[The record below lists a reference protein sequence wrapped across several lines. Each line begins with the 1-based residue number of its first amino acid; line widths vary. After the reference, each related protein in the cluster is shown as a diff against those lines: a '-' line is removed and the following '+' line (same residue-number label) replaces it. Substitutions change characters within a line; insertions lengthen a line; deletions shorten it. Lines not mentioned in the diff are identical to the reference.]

1 MTKPKRY
8 KVKATPYFK
17 LSVQRL
23 SAFLSKKYSVQQ
35 AATNNKALLEK
46 INQTLP
52 EQPRIAPVSA
62 RLLALGIS
70 NFRQWA
76 IDEHNII
83 FYRIDDKKAEV
94 TLLLAMDARQDIQKL
109 LYELILLK

>member
-8 KVKATPYFK
+8 KIKATLYFK
-17 LSVQRL
+17 LSTQRL
-23 SAFLSKKYSVQQ
+23 RAFLSRKYSVKHGVS
-35 AATNNKALLEK
+35 NNTELLEK
-46 INQTLP
+46 VKEVLP
-52 EQPRIAPVSA
+52 EQPYIAPVSA

-70 NFRQWA
+70 DYRQWA

-83 FYRIDDKKAEV
+83 FYRVDDKSAEI
-94 TLLLAMDARQDIQKL
+94 TLLLVIDARQDIQKL